1 MTTGKILHVCASD
14 KKGTPKTALPSVTLQ
29 VNHGIVGDAHA
40 GNWHRQI
47 SLLDDADID
56 TLRAK
61 GLDPQPG
68 AFGENLIIRG
78 VDLGA
83 LGIGSRLQTGD
94 AELELTQLGKVCHNR
109 CAIHHRTGDCIMP
122 RVGIFARV
130 LRGGEVKPFAP
141 VHVLALV
148 PRTTIQAAVI
158 TVSDSRSDGD
168 AEDTAGPAV
177 ARMLTEHLDAHIA
190 AHIVVPDDLD
200 RIKEALHDFA
210 GRSCDL
216 VVTVGGTGFG
226 PRDVTPEAT
235 RAVIEREAPGLAESM
250 RATSLTVT
258 PHAMLQ
264 RGVCGLRG
272 RALIIN
278 LPGSERGSTEN
289 LAAIAHVLPHAIDLV
304 RGNTNHTSDPP
315 TSPSTR

>member
-1 MTTGKILHVCASD
+1 MTIGKILHVCTSD
-14 KKGTPKTALPSVTLQ
+14 KKGTPKTPAASVTLR
-29 VNHGIVGDAHA
+29 VNHGVVGDAHA
-40 GNWHRQI
+40 GDWHRQV

-56 TLRAK
+56 AMCAK
-61 GLDPQPG
+61 PLDLQPS
-68 AFGENLIIRG
+68 ANLIIRG

-83 LGIGSRLQTGD
+83 LGIGSRLQVGD
-94 AELELTQLGKVCHNR
+94 TELELTQLGKVCHNH
-109 CAIHHRTGDCIMP
+109 CTIYHRKDDCIIP
-122 RVGIFARV
+122 RFGIFARV
-130 LRGGEVKPFAP
+130 LRGGEVKPDAP
-141 VHVLALV
+141 VHVLAQV

-190 AHIVVPDDLD
+190 AYIIVPDDLD
-200 RIKEALHDFA
+200 RIKDTLHDFA

-216 VVTVGGTGFG
+216 VVTIGGTGFG

-250 RATSLTVT
+250 RATSLSIT

-264 RGVCGLRG
+264 RGVCGLLG

-289 LAAIAHVLPHAIDLV
+289 LEAITHVLPHAINLV
-304 RGNTNHTSDPP
+304 RGNTDHTSDPP
-315 TSPSTR
+315 SAPSTR